1 MMPPRVQKEG
11 LFQLTPSRRATMAR
25 EPLPEFAKF
34 QLTPSRRATDCQII
48 TYEQVIIST
57 HALTEGDNSVRH
69 FYRSAQ
75 YFNSRP
81 HGGRRGAAKSAGMDY
96 ISTHALTEGDRIHS
110 AEVLGYQNFN
120 SRPHGGRQFRSPFLP
135 QRPIFQLTPSR
146 RATPNSSA
154 ISVPILFQLTPS
166 RRATWFENLGI
177 VHTLHFN
184 SRPHGGRLFFDF
196 RCRS

>member
-1 MMPPRVQKEG
+1 
-11 LFQLTPSRRATMAR
+11 MAR

-96 ISTHALTEGDRIHS
+96 ISTHALTEGDFYW
-110 AEVLGYQNFN
+110 LGFDYI
-120 SRPHGGRQFRSPFLP
+120 STISTHA
-135 QRPIFQLTPSR
+135 LTEGDH
-146 RATPNSSA
+146 
-154 ISVPILFQLTPS
+154 
-166 RRATWFENLGI
+166 W
-177 VHTLHFN
+177 
-184 SRPHGGRLFFDF
+184 
-196 RCRS
+196 